1 VIKPYADRTE
11 VMRVPNAD
19 ALNSLFLGDEQL
31 VRISTSPRSASTGG
45 YWTTLR
51 SITDNDGN
59 LLAASEISSRLGI
72 GLPQEG
78 EQYYISTNGI
88 ISAGATVDVGVTA
101 QTKYGTGGG
110 IQIISDRG
118 NIVGTTGIPLG
129 SYGK

>member
-1 VIKPYADRTE
+1 MGPSP
-11 VMRVPNAD
+11 VPNAD
-19 ALNSLFLGDEQL
+19 ALNTIFLGDEQL
-31 VRISTSPRSASTGG
+31 VRISTSADSASAGK

-78 EQYYISTNGI
+78 EQYYISTNGMI
-88 ISAGATVDVGVTA
+88 LAGATVDVGVTA
-101 QTKYGTGGG
+101 QTKYGTGGAV
-110 IQIISDRG
+110 QIISAKGD
-118 NIVGTTGIPLG
+118 IVGTTGIPLG